1 MKHIP
6 SIIALIALSFCLEAC
21 IPAALV
27 VGATAGGA
35 IIYDQRNVSTMLDDK
50 DIAYRAQTKL
60 NQDAELQK
68 STHLSLATFNHNV
81 LLVGQAPTSTLKSR
95 AEDIVRSVPKV
106 NRVFNEITLENPSSM
121 IASTNDTWL
130 TTKVK
135 SVLLAE
141 KGLNSTQIKIV
152 TENGVV
158 YMMGL
163 LTRDQ
168 ADLAT
173 NCVQKVDGVQKI
185 VKLFEY
191 QS

>member
-1 MKHIP
+1 MKKILL
-6 SIIALIALSFCLEAC
+6 IIALSLCLEAC

-50 DIAYRAQTKL
+50 DIAYRAQGRL
-60 NQDAELQK
+60 NQDTELQK
-68 STHLSLATFNHNV
+68 TAHLSIATFNHNV
-81 LLVGQAPTSTLKSR
+81 LLVGQAPTNELKSR
-95 AEDIVRSVPKV
+95 AEDIVRTVPKV
-106 NRVFNEITLENPSSM
+106 NRIFNEITVENPSSM

-163 LTRDQ
+163 LTRSQ

-173 NCVQKVDGVQKI
+173 NCVQKVAGVQKI

-191 QS
+191 QN